1 MVDPRAPESVC
12 VVNGK
17 YLRYDTSNI
26 GVKVKT
32 M

>member
-1 MVDPRAPESVC
+1 MVDLRVLEFVC

-17 YLRYDTSNI
+17 YLRYDISNI
-26 GVKVKT
+26 GVKVKI